1 MAFKKIL
8 VPIDASEMAEKC
20 LDKSLALAGAFD
32 SQVIVLSVRPE
43 PASLIQ
49 TEAKESLDSF
59 EDEAARVLAMAYKR
73 LEGTGCRQDQ
83 VKSEVRAGGPE
94 HAILEA
100 AEDHMV
106 DLIVMGT
113 HGRTGLI
120 EKMAGSTTERV
131 LARSSASV
139 LALKAAGFP
148 YLRE

>member
-8 VPIDASEMAEKC
+8 VPIDSSELADKC
-20 LDKSLALAGAFD
+20 IDTSLSLAGAFG

-43 PASLIQ
+43 AASLAQ
-49 TEAKESLDSF
+49 HEASADLDSF
-59 EDEAARVLAMAYKR
+59 EDEASRVLAMALKR
-73 LEGTGCRQDQ
+73 LEGTGCREDQ
-83 VKSEVRAGGPE
+83 VRSEVRAGSPE

-113 HGRTGLI
+113 HGRQGLF
-120 EKMAGSTTERV
+120 KMVAGSVTERV
-131 LARSSASV
+131 QAKSSASV
-139 LALKAAGFP
+139 LALKPAGFP